1 MKAKPLKVEP
11 KGWGDNAFKVIPA
24 NLQ

>member
-11 KGWGDNAFKVIPA
+11 KGWGDNAFKVIPT